1 MYQSLCSHN
10 SLLDDAHS
18 FDLCFALKKNF
29 GHLDVTLILYHPDIV
44 NQDTLVSL
52 VLNSPKASFSGSSIF
67 HNNDVVCG
75 PVKLQQFIDITG
87 NTATI
92 KFSHPE
98 LIRQQNCICTL
109 VIENL
114 SNNLSE
120 IKKTAVP
127 DDKLGL
133 TTKSRFRANR
143 NSLMRRERKIVQY
156 RSSGSESKTSGEKRL
171 AIMIK
176 VYPFA
181 KTLTES
187 DLDLHR
193 LLIDDVVCHESLILV
208 VTRYQVVNSESD
220 NLSPSLREMMDNLQ
234 QSGETVFINEQMCYQ
249 ALDLLC
255 WIAGVLLYDKM
266 R

>member
-1 MYQSLCSHN
+1 
-10 SLLDDAHS
+10 
-18 FDLCFALKKNF
+18 
-29 GHLDVTLILYHPDIV
+29 
-44 NQDTLVSL
+44 
-52 VLNSPKASFSGSSIF
+52 
-67 HNNDVVCG
+67 
-75 PVKLQQFIDITG
+75 
-87 NTATI
+87 
-92 KFSHPE
+92 
-98 LIRQQNCICTL
+98 

>member
-1 MYQSLCSHN
+1 MSLVFHN
-10 SLLDDAHS
+10 SQLDDAHS

-29 GHLDVTLILYHPDIV
+29 GHLDVTLILYHPEIV
-44 NQDTLVSL
+44 NQDTLISL
-52 VLNSPKASFSGSSIF
+52 VLNCPKASFSGSSIF
-67 HNNDVVCG
+67 HNGDVVCG
-75 PVKLQQFIDITG
+75 PVRLQHFIDITG

-98 LIRQQNCICTL
+98 LIKQQNCICTL

-114 SNNLSE
+114 SSNLSE
-120 IKKTAVP
+120 IKKTTTP
-127 DDKLGL
+127 DTKLGF
-133 TTKSRFRANR
+133 TSRSRFRVNR
-143 NSLMRRERKIVQY
+143 NSLMRKERRIVHY
-156 RSSGSESKTSGEKRL
+156 SSRSSGSESKTSGEKRL

-208 VTRYQVVNSESD
+208 VTRYQVVNSELD
-220 NLSPSLREMMDNLQ
+220 NLSPCLRTMMDNLQ
-234 QSGETVFINEQMCYQ
+234 QSGETVFISEQMCYQ

-255 WIAGVLLYDKM
+255 WIAGVLLYDKV